1 MINFNI
7 RVVKVVKN
15 ADKEETTPLTGC
27 KVAALLGG
35 KNGSKTPVVLSSE
48 KGSAPI
54 TLEKGKYLKCIL
66 VDGKRYDGH
75 YLPDRP
81 YTINVY

>member
-1 MINFNI
+1 MIKFNI
-7 RVVKVVKN
+7 NVVKVVKN
-15 ADKEETTPLTGC
+15 ADKEETSPLAGSE
-27 KVAALLGG
+27 VVALLGG
-35 KNGSKTPVVLSSE
+35 KNGGKTRAVRSNE

-75 YLPDRP
+75 YIPDHP
-81 YTINVY
+81 YTIKVY